1 LEVEATYDYLSIS
14 FDVAP
19 CEARCFHCS
28 HDADRGRAVKA
39 VRLDALVS
47 TAERY
52 LRYRGSLY
60 GQIGLHLA
68 DAPLNYPSVIGFTEY
83 ALGAGAV
90 TGVVVNGA
98 SPGDYGPTL
107 RALKNIGEETIQI
120 SLYGLGE
127 THDVL
132 AGREG
137 DFDLLGRIAEDAAA
151 AGLKLN
157 FRVFV
162 TKDNVADLKALADYV
177 RRFGKA
183 VRKSWYDLWVMAGR
197 GAAAETFRPEEAE
210 RETAPV
216 ELPAEWLS
224 EREIIAKLKEGE
236 LDAAYFAPRFNMLSF
251 TVGANG
257 VRALEHDGRWTDVP
271 FDADDD
277 EKVLEYLN
285 AKNDAEREQ
294 ISRMPELVALHGDAG
309 NRRLYTA
316 GGYRQLILRRA
327 GLS

>member
-1 LEVEATYDYLSIS
+1 LAIS

-28 HDADRGRAVKA
+28 HDAGKGKNVKA
-39 VRLDALVS
+39 PRLDALVS

-60 GQIGLHLA
+60 GQIGLHLS
-68 DAPLNYPSVIGFTEY
+68 DAPLNYPAVVAFTEY
-83 ALGAGAV
+83 ARGANAV
-90 TGVVVNGA
+90 TGLVVNGA
-98 SPGDYGPTL
+98 SARDCRPTL
-107 RALKNIGEETIQI
+107 RALKKVGEEVIQI

-132 AGREG
+132 AGRPG
-137 DFDLLGRIAEDAAA
+137 DFDLLGHIAEGAAD
-151 AGLKLN
+151 AGLKLH
-157 FRVFV
+157 FRIFV
-162 TKDNVADLKALADYV
+162 TKDNLAELKALDAHV

-197 GAAAETFRPEEAE
+197 GAGAEIFRPEEAE
-210 RETAPV
+210 RETARV

-224 EREIIAKLKEGE
+224 EREIIAKLDAGE
-236 LDAAYFAPRFNMLSF
+236 IDAAYFAPRYNMLSF
-251 TVGANG
+251 VVGAKG
-257 VRALEHDGRWTDVP
+257 VRAFGHSGREADVP
-271 FDADDD
+271 YDVDDD
-277 EKVLEYLN
+277 EKVLEYLSE
-285 AKNDAEREQ
+285 KNEAEREQ
-294 ISRMPELVALHGDAG
+294 LSRMPELVALHGDAG

-327 GLS
+327 GLC